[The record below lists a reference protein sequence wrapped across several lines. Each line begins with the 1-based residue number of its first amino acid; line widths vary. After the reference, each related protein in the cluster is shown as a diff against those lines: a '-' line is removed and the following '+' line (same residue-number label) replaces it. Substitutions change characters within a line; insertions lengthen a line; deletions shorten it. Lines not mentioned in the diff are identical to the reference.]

1 MPLVRRVAA
10 NSDLCV
16 EQHTQR
22 VFREGEAR
30 RAPAARP
37 FAEMP
42 LVGVEP
48 AAEPI
53 QLVVLADL
61 VRALVQVAVQADLV
75 AVFRE
80 QVDLRRIFLDDPARH
95 EKGQP
100 QLAAREL
107 LDQPRDRDQR
117 VVRYVPR
124 IGRVDCYAL
133 RRSEFGRSGTETDP
147 NELHAVARS

>member
-1 MPLVRRVAA
+1 MSSPISEESYSMLASSSTRSECFEKAKLGARQPRGPL
-10 NSDLCV
+10 
-16 EQHTQR
+16 
-22 VFREGEAR
+22 
-30 RAPAARP
+30 P
-37 FAEMP
+37 P

-48 AAEPI
+48 AAQPV

-61 VRALVQVAVQADLV
+61 VRALVQVAVQPDLV

-80 QVDLRRIFLDDPARH
+80 QVNLRRIFLDDPARH

-117 VVRYVPR
+117 
-124 IGRVDCYAL
+124 
-133 RRSEFGRSGTETDP
+133 
-147 NELHAVARS
+147 